1 MNRPFALLGFLL
13 PALAL
18 AQAPIINISGAKFR
32 PVPLAAP
39 APMVADASARAS
51 TEDFDAAL
59 MLDLNVLGIFQ
70 VLERKG
76 FLADTKE
83 GLTAASI
90 QFNRWADVGAE
101 ALVKTQLSRQ
111 GETLRAELRLFNVG
125 AAKEE
130 LKLSEESP
138 ADQPRR
144 LAHKLADA
152 LYKHYTREPGPFA
165 SSRIAYVRKAG
176 DAREVWVADWDG
188 SNAQSVVRSGLNLLP
203 ALAPGSGAVA
213 YTSYASGQPDIY
225 LTRLGNRASPL
236 VKRGRMATGVAFSP
250 DGQRIAY
257 SLSEGE
263 GAQLWVADADGSN
276 ARKVTDT
283 PSMINSSPSW
293 SPDGKR
299 LAFVSNR
306 FGNPQVFVMNAD
318 GSGVQRL
325 TYQGN
330 YNQTPDWSPR
340 GDLIA
345 FTARDERN
353 AFDLFTVE
361 VATRKVTRLTQDQG
375 SNEEPVFA
383 PNGRLIMFTSTRDGG
398 KRLYV
403 MTTDGQSQVPLPVD
417 KGTFYTP
424 SWGRVGGR

>member
-1 MNRPFALLGFLL
+1 VNQLFTLLGFLL

-18 AQAPIINISGAKFR
+18 AQAPVIDITGAKFR
-32 PVPLAAP
+32 PVPLAVP
-39 APMVADASARAS
+39 EPMGQGEGVRAAAR
-51 TEDFDAAL
+51 DFDAAL

-76 FLADTKE
+76 FLADAKE
-83 GLTAASI
+83 GLTGASI

-101 ALVKTQLSRQ
+101 ALVKTQLARE
-111 GETLRAELRLFNVG
+111 GDALRAELRLFNVG
-125 AAKEE
+125 AGKEE
-130 LKLSEESP
+130 LKLAAQAP

-144 LAHKLADA
+144 LAHQLADA
-152 LYKHYTREPGPFA
+152 LYTHYTREPGPFA
-165 SSRIAYVRKAG
+165 KSRIAYGRKAG

-188 SNAQSVVRSGLNLLP
+188 GNAQPIIRAGLNLLP
-203 ALAPGSGAVA
+203 ALVPGGDEVA
-213 YTSYASGQPDIY
+213 FTSYLSGTPDIY
-225 LTRLGNRASPL
+225 VARAGGRPKAL
-236 VKRGRMATGVAFSP
+236 VARRQMATGVAYSS
-250 DGQRIAY
+250 DGKRVAY

-276 ARKVTDT
+276 ARRITDT

-306 FGNPQVFVMNAD
+306 FGSPQVFVMNAD

-353 AFDLFTVE
+353 AFDLFVVE
-361 VATRKVTRLTQDQG
+361 VATRKITRLTQDQG
-375 SNEEPVFA
+375 NNEEPVFS
-383 PNGRLIMFTSTRDGG
+383 PNGRLILFTSTRDGA
-398 KRLYV
+398 KRMYV
-403 MTTDGQSQVPLPVD
+403 MTADGNNQTPLPLER
-417 KGTFYTP
+417 GTYSTP
-424 SWGRVGGR
+424 AWGLAGGR